1 MTTTATKTT
10 LVAIYAALLAGVFVS
25 TSFGGSASA
34 QQLIEYGSDRHGS
47 DIPGADVQ
55 LEEDDGPLACVSA
68 CNGNTDCRAWAFL
81 RSGYFQGDT
90 HAYCK
95 LKYAAP
101 RKTDD
106 PRTASGVKASYYSR

>member
-68 CNGNTDCRAWAFL
+68 CILMVTQIAGRGPS
-81 RSGYFQGDT
+81 SGPDT
-90 HAYCK
+90 SKATHMHI
-95 LKYAAP
+95 
-101 RKTDD
+101 
-106 PRTASGVKASYYSR
+106 AS